1 MKGLASIGGWLW
13 HSGKPVVSSAGEERA
28 TEPHDADSQ
37 FNMGKRIAGEIGAA
51 QNYVQAAKWYLKAA
65 AQDHTEAQFNLGLM
79 YGKGQG
85 VRRDEAT
92 AIMWLWKAAKLGH
105 PGAQYHVG
113 VRQYRVSKSSRLPE
127 ASKCR
132 IEALTWLLLAVAQ
145 SYRGAESAREF
156 VALGMTQDEVNEAER
171 SAAAFQ
177 ADQTR
182 SATAQI

>member
-13 HSGKPVVSSAGEERA
+13 HSGKPALSTAGEDRA
-28 TEPHDADSQ
+28 AEPHDAESQ
-37 FNMGKRIAGEIGAA
+37 FNMGKRFAGEMGSA
-51 QNYVQAAKWYLKAA
+51 QNYVQAVEWYLKAA
-65 AQDHTEAQFNLGLM
+65 AQDHSEAQYILGLM

-92 AIMWLWKAAKLGH
+92 ASMWLWKAAKLGH
-105 PGAQYHVG
+105 PGAQYHAG

-145 SYRGAESAREF
+145 SYKGAASAREF
-156 VALGMTQDEVNEAER
+156 VALGMTRDEVNEAER
-171 SAAAFQ
+171 RAVAFQ
-177 ADQTR
+177 GDQTPP
-182 SATAQI
+182 ATAQV